1 MRRIVF
7 FLIFA
12 IGIANAA
19 AVVATVRTSAGLT
32 VNGATVPVGVPA
44 VLVTATTKIA
54 TGAAPTTLTST
65 SGATA
70 VVPAATVTSAAPVL
84 SNVSEEPPPIFLGP
98 PTPVVSF
105 YRRTR

>member
-1 MRRIVF
+1 MRRIVLF
-7 FLIFA
+7 SIFA
-12 IGIANAA
+12 VGIANAA
-19 AVVATVRTSAGLT
+19 AVVATVRSSAGLT

-54 TGAAPTTLTST
+54 TAAAPTTLTTT

-70 VVPAATVTSAAPVL
+70 VVPASTVTSVGPVL

-98 PTPVVSF
+98 PTPVVSA
-105 YRRTR
+105 YRRNR